1 MIADEEGVGYL
12 VDLRSSRS
20 AGAIASRSLPEVV
33 DGIAARHGR
42 PPAVLDC
49 TGGTAEHHLP
59 VEGLHPTRTGPLPY
73 RDDTVDL
80 VVVPRLSRP
89 RPTGLESPNR
99 GESRGWP

>member
-49 TGGTAEHHLP
+49 TGGTAEHHLGSKVFTPPAP
-59 VEGLHPTRTGPLPY
+59 VHCPTAMTRSISSS
-73 RDDTVDL
+73 
-80 VVVPRLSRP
+80 PRLSRP